1 MKKQLTPKTDAHFHG
16 PGHVRLFYWRHLLQT
31 YAHMQPG
38 NTHST
43 PCTKKCTLLKDI
55 EIHVLKSYVE
65 YVIMEHFDEV
75 CEYLF

>member
-1 MKKQLTPKTDAHFHG
+1 MLICNQVIHI
-16 PGHVRLFYWRHLLQT
+16 
-31 YAHMQPG
+31 QP
-38 NTHST
+38 HAL
-43 PCTKKCTLLKDI
+43 KKCTLLKDI